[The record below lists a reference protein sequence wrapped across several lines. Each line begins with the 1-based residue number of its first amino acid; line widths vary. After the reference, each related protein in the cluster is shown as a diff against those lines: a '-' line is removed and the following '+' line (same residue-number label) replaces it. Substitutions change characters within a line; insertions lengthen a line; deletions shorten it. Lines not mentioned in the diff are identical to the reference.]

1 MTGLWM
7 HFDLDKVVNVLQSDG
22 YLRKPAEHCLSVFGQ
37 KLIEGLDTGSVWKL
51 DEKKV
56 CVHFAKQI
64 LKGGKKKMESFIE
77 WKKKIP
83 EALPSTPAERFSF
96 LFKEGLK
103 WEWKDLQP
111 YTSGSNMDLIV
122 PGLSSEG
129 LLLKYTRRTQ
139 PNADAEPVLGAR

>member
-83 EALPSTPAERFSF
+83 EGLQINIDMLKGEVLTERLGVDAWVYAFSSAIN
-96 LFKEGLK
+96 
-103 WEWKDLQP
+103 
-111 YTSGSNMDLIV
+111 SG
-122 PGLSSEG
+122 
-129 LLLKYTRRTQ
+129 
-139 PNADAEPVLGAR
+139 